1 MKPPFQ
7 ERRDLVF
14 LVLLVLLGVPLMLA
28 AGQLATRF
36 VSNWKVKA
44 DISSHVDT
52 GLNFDSN
59 AMPYSVAPV
68 RAEILTPMG
77 WADSFLDPQTTD
89 SETSVVPLVVLD
101 PSATPTGVP
110 SLSPTPS
117 PTASPT
123 STPPTVTA
131 TPSPSAMPSAFPT
144 ATATK
149 PPKEDDPEDSPP
161 PATASPTLPPVTSTI
176 DPAMTQIVG
185 APPGLNMG
193 DPDGNSASGNNFPD
207 GSFIVLDM
215 SSNPIVVNATPDGN
229 YDLVFYEDENPNG
242 SGQIAMDQVSLGIT
256 NDPSGSPYYE
266 VFNWGDGIPDVNTN
280 VDTAAL
286 GLPTA
291 EVDNQTIPTSDL
303 YEDPASSPPPANS
316 QTGILIDVDQA
327 PSHPPPGS
335 YQYIVIL
342 APPATNPNNAGDDG
356 QADSVQVTEVSSP
369 APP

>member
-1 MKPPFQ
+1 
-7 ERRDLVF
+7 
-14 LVLLVLLGVPLMLA
+14 
-28 AGQLATRF
+28 
-36 VSNWKVKA
+36 
-44 DISSHVDT
+44 
-52 GLNFDSN
+52 
-59 AMPYSVAPV
+59 
-68 RAEILTPMG
+68 
-77 WADSFLDPQTTD
+77 
-89 SETSVVPLVVLD
+89 
-101 PSATPTGVP
+101 
-110 SLSPTPS
+110 
-117 PTASPT
+117 
-123 STPPTVTA
+123 
-131 TPSPSAMPSAFPT
+131 
-144 ATATK
+144 
-149 PPKEDDPEDSPP
+149 
-161 PATASPTLPPVTSTI
+161 
-176 DPAMTQIVG
+176 
-185 APPGLNMG
+185 MG